1 MEDDQNFFSILL
13 LICVYIAQNN
23 ALSKSGVISSQA
35 TDKWSWVATSRTLP
49 ARLSNRAENDL

>member
-23 ALSKSGVISSQA
+23 ALSKSGGISSQA
-35 TDKWSWVATSRTLP
+35 TDKWQILSGDVTHFTST
-49 ARLSNRAENDL
+49 AV